1 MSAAP
6 PADRCYRHPDRQSW
20 VLCQRC
26 GRTIC
31 GECQQQAP
39 VGVHCPECVRELRD
53 EQRAR
58 LRETRVAHGGPRTAI
73 GQRTRQWLAQ
83 PAPVTIAIVAVTAL
97 VGVLQI
103 LPGSLTSSLL
113 YYLGY
118 SLIEPWRFVSYA
130 LVHASPLHFAFNML
144 ILWMIGPSIEQRI
157 GRSPFLAAYIVSAA
171 GAAVAVAWF
180 TPSSAVVGASGA
192 IYALFGMAIGMQRML
207 GRVQPALLL
216 VVGINLVIT
225 FAFASISWS
234 AHVGGLVIGLALGFG
249 IGLVHKRMRGDQAT
263 KSAWLVIGVVA
274 LVLAGL
280 FALRIALIL

>member
-1 MSAAP
+1 MSAAQ

-58 LRETRVAHGGPRTAI
+58 LRETRVVHGGPRTAI

-103 LPGSLTSSLL
+103 LPGNLSGQLMYFLP
-113 YYLGY
+113 Y
-118 SLIEPWRFVSYA
+118 SLVEPWRFLTYA
-130 LVHASPLHFAFNML
+130 LVHAGVLHFAFNMM
-144 ILWMIGPSIEQRI
+144 ILWMVGPAIEERI
-157 GRSPFLAAYIVSAA
+157 GRLPYLAAYVVSAA

-180 TPSSAVVGASGA
+180 TPASAVVGASGA

-207 GRVQPALLL
+207 GRVQPALLVL
-216 VVGINLVIT
+216 VGINLVIT
-225 FAFASISWS
+225 FAFGGISWP
-234 AHVGGLVIGLALGFG
+234 AHVGGLAIGLALGFG
-249 IGLVHKRMRGDQAT
+249 IGAVHARMRGDRTTRA
-263 KSAWLVIGVVA
+263 AWLVIGGVA
-274 LVLAGL
+274 LVLAAL
-280 FALRIALIL
+280 FAARVAVLL